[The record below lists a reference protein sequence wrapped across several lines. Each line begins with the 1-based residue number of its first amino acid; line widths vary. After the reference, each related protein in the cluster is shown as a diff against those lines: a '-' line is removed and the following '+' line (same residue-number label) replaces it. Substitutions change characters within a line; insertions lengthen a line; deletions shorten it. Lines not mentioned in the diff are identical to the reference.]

1 MTTERTLINIYG
13 DVWVWSDAEELSTVT
28 ESTATPVPDLKIN
41 VQATANDINS
51 EKEKKKGHNNEQR
64 T

>member
-1 MTTERTLINIYG
+1 MTTERTLIRLHDG
-13 DVWVWSDAEELSTVT
+13 RWVWSDEELSGTVT

-41 VQATANDINS
+41 VQATANGITS
-51 EKEKKKGHNNEQR
+51 EKKKEGHNNEPR